1 MESNNSSQI
10 IISEDLVNSKAI
22 INMLLKGKHV
32 YSGKEYAE
40 LKLNQDF
47 YRKIFDLM
55 DLSLVYHDMDFFYLS
70 KDEKNLASQAR
81 SVCLFFF
88 ILLRRISVVEKDP
101 SPDLTRPSGF
111 DRKLM
116 DIADLSSKD
125 RALLEEQRVV
135 DNSGIDKIIRT
146 MKNLRFLHI
155 DEDEERF
162 IFNRPIYRLME
173 LSRNILRESSEID
186 TGEEE

>member
-10 IISEDLVNSKAI
+10 IIGEDLVNSKAI
-22 INMLLKGKHV
+22 INMLLKGKTV

-40 LKLNQDF
+40 LKSNQEF
-47 YRKIFDLM
+47 YRRIFDLM
-55 DLSLVYHDMDFFYLS
+55 DLNLIYHDMDFFYLS

-88 ILLRRISVVEKDP
+88 ILLRRISIIEKDP

-116 DIADLSSKD
+116 DIEDLSSKD
-125 RALLEEQRVV
+125 EVNELVSMIINDANKDFAQVETVKYFKLIPLELDHEDGQLTATQKVKRAAITEQ
-135 DNSGIDKIIRT
+135 
-146 MKNLRFLHI
+146 FA
-155 DEDEERF
+155 
-162 IFNRPIYRLME
+162 E
-173 LSRNILRESSEID
+173 LIESMY
-186 TGEEE
+186 

>member
-55 DLSLVYHDMDFFYLS
+55 DLNLVYHDMDFFYLS
-70 KDEKNLASQAR
+70 KDEK
-81 SVCLFFF
+81 
-88 ILLRRISVVEKDP
+88 ILLAK
-101 SPDLTRPSGF
+101 L
-111 DRKLM
+111 DRYVY
-116 DIADLSSKD
+116 SFS
-125 RALLEEQRVV
+125 
-135 DNSGIDKIIRT
+135 
-146 MKNLRFLHI
+146 
-155 DEDEERF
+155 
-162 IFNRPIYRLME
+162 YC
-173 LSRNILRESSEID
+173 
-186 TGEEE
+186 

>member
-1 MESNNSSQI
+1 MESNNPSQI

-55 DLSLVYHDMDFFYLS
+55 DLNLIYHDMDFFYLS

-116 DIADLSSKD
+116 DIEDLSSKD

-146 MKNLRFLHI
+146 MKNLGFLHI

-186 TGEEE
+186 IGEEE

>member
-1 MESNNSSQI
+1 
-10 IISEDLVNSKAI
+10 
-22 INMLLKGKHV
+22 
-32 YSGKEYAE
+32 
-40 LKLNQDF
+40 
-47 YRKIFDLM
+47 
-55 DLSLVYHDMDFFYLS
+55 
-70 KDEKNLASQAR
+70 
-81 SVCLFFF
+81 
-88 ILLRRISVVEKDP
+88 
-101 SPDLTRPSGF
+101 
-111 DRKLM
+111 M

-146 MKNLRFLHI
+146 MKNLGFLHI

-173 LSRNILRESSEID
+173 LSRNILRESSETD

>member
-22 INMLLKGKHV
+22 INMLLKGKHI

-40 LKLNQDF
+40 LKLNQGF

-55 DLSLVYHDMDFFYLS
+55 DLNLIYHDMDFFYLS

-146 MKNLRFLHI
+146 MKNLGFLHI

-173 LSRNILRESSEID
+173 LSRNILRESSETD
-186 TGEEE
+186 MGEEE